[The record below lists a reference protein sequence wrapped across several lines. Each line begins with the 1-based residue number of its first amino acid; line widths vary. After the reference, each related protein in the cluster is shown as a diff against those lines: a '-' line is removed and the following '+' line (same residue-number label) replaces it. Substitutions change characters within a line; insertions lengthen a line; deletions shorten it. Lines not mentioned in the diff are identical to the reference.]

1 MDFTN
6 ILVLLS
12 QLISNE
18 HAVGIAGQL
27 MGTGRGQRLRT
38 GKLMHI

>member
-1 MDFTN
+1 MDFTS
-6 ILVLLS
+6 IFVLLS

-27 MGTGRGQRLRT
+27 MGTGRGQTLRT